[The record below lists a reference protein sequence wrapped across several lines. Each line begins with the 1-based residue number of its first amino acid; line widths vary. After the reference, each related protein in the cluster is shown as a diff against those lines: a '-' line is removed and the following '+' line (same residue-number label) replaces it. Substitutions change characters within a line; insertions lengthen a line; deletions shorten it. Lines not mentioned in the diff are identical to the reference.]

1 MLHVLLLH
9 ILRRHHHAT
18 STVAALEHLVAHGH
32 SRSHR
37 VGIHCSLLM
46 LQAGLLSEIFVLGN
60 HTTLRNE
67 LVLETMKH
75 AVFYNCN

>member
-9 ILRRHHHAT
+9 ILRVHHHAN
-18 STVAALEHLVAHGH
+18 STVATLEHLVAHGH
-32 SRSHR
+32 SHSHR
-37 VGIHCSLLM
+37 VRIHCNLLL
-46 LQAGLLSEIFVLGN
+46 LQAGLLSEIFVLGY

-75 AVFYNCN
+75 AVFYN